1 MITGKTKSGFVFAV
15 RETVTNDFRVVR
27 LAADL
32 RGSDDSKRLH
42 ALAEYPALIL
52 GEDGA
57 EKLFA
62 HVVREDGSVPV
73 DAVENEITEIV
84 QLAAEKNKNLKN

>member
-32 RGSDDSKRLH
+32 RGSDDGKRLR

-57 EKLFA
+57 EKLFT
-62 HVVREDGSVPV
+62 HVAREDGSVPV

-84 QLAAEKNKNLKN
+84 QLAAEQNKNLKN